1 MLPKSVVL
9 SFVGSLLVTFTVWAA
24 GASALEGIVKDPT
37 GRPIKGA
44 DVRIEAK
51 NFSKIVKTDANGYY
65 VVDGL
70 VGATYK
76 VTLVVNGQVK
86 ASILDAKT
94 QLNKATQLNFGLTGK
109 TASAKKHTHMVWVP
123 PDLSTHI
130 GGRWVEVDDNGNIVD
145 NTGFNN
151 VEKTRGPAVQEMQI
165 RVSGVHL
172 FFFLCVLPPDL
183 IVSIGHESCEHARW
197 PHHKS

>member
-1 MLPKSVVL
+1 MLSKLVVL
-9 SFVGSLLVTFTVWAA
+9 TFTGLLPVTFAVCAA
-24 GASALEGIVKDPT
+24 GSSVLEGVVKDAA

-51 NFSKIVKTDANGYY
+51 NFSKTVKTDANGHYAA
-65 VVDGL
+65 DGL
-70 VGATYK
+70 VVGTFK

-109 TASAKKHTHMVWVP
+109 AASAKKHTHMVWVP

-130 GGRWVEVDDNGNIVD
+130 GGRWVEVDESGNVVNN
-145 NTGFNN
+145 NTAPDN
-151 VEKTRGPAVQEMQI
+151 VEKVQGPAVQQMQI
-165 RVSGVHL
+165 RVA
-172 FFFLCVLPPDL
+172 P
-183 IVSIGHESCEHARW
+183 GH
-197 PHHKS
+197 